1 MENTTLKHRITKKAA
16 VGFALCMAVA
26 IVSALTAFLFGCQR
40 TGYFGV
46 QMISQCIPSF
56 ANLDSLFEEDYI
68 ARIYITDVI
77 APESESYC
85 QSWIL
90 QTIEDLTEDEH
101 NKGIILYV
109 DSPGGG
115 VYEADE
121 TYLALMRY
129 KDKKGAPVYAYF
141 GPLAA
146 SGGYYISCAADSIWA
161 NRNTLTGS
169 IGVIAGQFVD
179 ATELLDKIGVKS
191 TTIHSGRNKLMGDL
205 TEPMSP
211 EQQQIMQTISDE
223 CYEQFTSI
231 VAESRSLPIETVVSL
246 ADGRVYTASQARDNG
261 LIDAIGSFED
271 ALDAMTRREFDFEEY
286 PVEDYYYQ
294 RRASLYDLLMGLS
307 SHTSQRSA
315 SHHPLPFPAYYCPWQ
330 R

>member
-1 MENTTLKHRITKKAA
+1 MENTTLKQQVTKKAV

-26 IVSALTAFLFGCQR
+26 IVSALVAALFGRQR

-46 QMISQCIPSF
+46 QAISQCIPPF

-77 APESESYC
+77 APESETYC

-129 KDKKGAPVYAYF
+129 KDKTGSPVYAYF

-191 TTIHSGRNKLMGDL
+191 TTIQSGRNKLMGDL

-315 SHHPLPFPAYYCPWQ
+315 SHPPLPFPAYYCPWQ